1 MQAKTVRMRADAKQ
15 LVDGKLYLSGDFF
28 MATPQDAEDLVAVR
42 FATIVSLPEPLVTTA
57 LQPVDEET
65 PLVAPKGVGRG
76 RYVRRDLRSE
86 S

>member
-42 FATIVSLPEPLVTTA
+42 FATIVPAATPERPILRQESRTFWSWA
-57 LQPVDEET
+57 LS
-65 PLVAPKGVGRG
+65 AA
-76 RYVRRDLRSE
+76 RSAL
-86 S
+86 

>member
-42 FATIVSLPEPLVTTA
+42 FATIVPAATPERPILHVKKA
-57 LQPVDEET
+57 EPS
-65 PLVAPKGVGRG
+65 GRG
-76 RYVRRDLRSE
+76 RYQRRDLRSE